1 MASSKRII
9 STKVLPKELVQI
21 LKQAGIELFQRDFIS
36 IRSTDNLSETTNQIV
51 MISSKNALYE
61 GINLKGKSV
70 YCVGSKTS
78 KAIESFGGNV
88 EKIFENSKAMAM
100 EVSSLGKPATFVC
113 GNRRMPEVEN
123 AFKATDL
130 EIIEAYDTILTPSEI
145 KGDFEAALFYSPSG
159 VESFFSANSYTGNA
173 ICIGKTTEKEALK
186 HGVITQISKEST
198 IESVVETTIEALQ

>member
-1 MASSKRII
+1 MANSKRII
-9 STKVLPKELVQI
+9 STKVLPNELVQI
-21 LKQAGIELFQRDFIS
+21 LEQAGIEIFQRDFIS
-36 IRSTDNLSETTNQIV
+36 ISSTDNINEPRNQIV
-51 MISSKNALYE
+51 MISSKNALYD
-61 GINLKGKSV
+61 GINLEGKRV
-70 YCVGSKTS
+70 YCVGSKTAQS
-78 KAIESFGGNV
+78 IQDIGGIV
-88 EKIFENSKAMAM
+88 SQVFENSEAMAM

-113 GNRRMPEVEN
+113 GKRRMSEVEN

-173 ICIGKTTEKEALK
+173 ICIGQTTEKEALK

-198 IESVVETTIEALQ
+198 IESVVETTIVALK